1 MKKRIELLEKK
12 NYRLYVLISLLL
24 GVLFFTISY
33 FSSSKVMEMVM
44 LNEADR
50 VYKIKNI
57 SQVGF
62 DIEVNSI
69 EELKLRYYFGKSE
82 DMMVLIS
89 ETKDFVKNDLQQ
101 IRSIIPD
108 TNNFFQ
114 IEIQK
119 KDGTI
124 VKSQIINVNDMIK

>member
-44 LNEADR
+44 LNEADK

-57 SQVGF
+57 SQKGF

>member
-1 MKKRIELLEKK
+1 
-12 NYRLYVLISLLL
+12 
-24 GVLFFTISY
+24 
-33 FSSSKVMEMVM
+33 M
-44 LNEADR
+44 LNEADK

-57 SQVGF
+57 SQKGF